1 MLVANV
7 GDDMTDLM
15 LETNRDRFG
24 MLVADKIDLQNHQN
38 DKKIAN
44 IMILSPT

>member
-24 MLVADKIDLQNHQN
+24 MLMADRIDPQNHQN
-38 DKKIAN
+38 DEK
-44 IMILSPT
+44 SPT